1 MAHVSKIKE
10 VMRFTFLT
18 RTIWIVSLV
27 SLFTDISSEML
38 YPVMPIYLKSIGF
51 SAFLI
56 GILEGFVEATA
67 GLSKGYFGKLS
78 DLTGKRLPFVQLG
91 YFLSSLSKPMLAM
104 FTYPLW
110 VFLARFTDRLGK
122 GVRTGARDALLSDE
136 SSKENRGKVF
146 GFHRSLDTLGAA
158 IGPLVALFYLCFY
171 PEQYQSLFLIAF
183 IPALL
188 GIFLTLIIKEKPSS
202 VIVKKDTAYNIFS
215 YFSYWKEA
223 SPNYRKLLIGLLVF
237 TFFNSSDVFIFLMA
251 KNQGIND
258 QYIISAYIF
267 YNLIYA
273 ITSYPLGSLADKI
286 GMKKTFVMGLTFFV
300 LVYTGMAYVN
310 DIKELF
316 FLFFLYGIY
325 SASTEGV
332 SKAWISKITTNSDT
346 ATAIGLYAS
355 LSSIF
360 TLLASSFFGLF
371 WIELN
376 PSAPF
381 IISASGAFFAIIY
394 FLSVKIEG

>member
-1 MAHVSKIKE
+1 
-10 VMRFTFLT
+10 MRFTFIT

-56 GILEGFVEATA
+56 GILEGFAEATA

-78 DLTGKRLPFVQLG
+78 DSTGKRLPFVQLG

-122 GVRTGARDALLSDE
+122 GVRTGARDAILADE

-158 IGPLVALFYLCFY
+158 IGPLVALFYLYFY

-188 GIFLTLIIKEKPSS
+188 GIFLTLIIKEKSAT
-202 VIVKKDTAYNIFS
+202 VIVKKDTIYNPFS
-215 YFSYWKEA
+215 YFSYWQEA
-223 SPNYRKLLIGLLVF
+223 SSNYRKLLIGLLIF

-251 KNQGIND
+251 KNQGISD

-267 YNLIYA
+267 YNLVYA

-310 DIKELF
+310 DIKVLF
-316 FLFFLYGIY
+316 LLFFLYGIY
-325 SASTEGV
+325 AASTEGV
-332 SKAWISKITTNSDT
+332 SKAWISKNTNSDDT

-355 LSSIF
+355 LSSVF

-371 WIELN
+371 WVNFN
-376 PSAPF
+376 PSVPF
-381 IISASGAFFAIIY
+381 IISALGTFFAIIY
-394 FLSVKIEG
+394 FLNIKIED